1 MRKDERILI
10 QRFCRTLTT
19 IAGEMSEQ
27 RLIYCLANL
36 DQQLADKQKESD
48 STVIVK
54 LTARMLKEVEDLTR
68 GIEQVGFGKY
78 MEDYPKVITAFMHE
92 VEEETNSAG
101 ESWNDYNRL
110 GLDDDFG
117 RGTEDYEPSPY
128 DGTYSEE

>member
-1 MRKDERILI
+1 M
-10 QRFCRTLTT
+10 TT